1 MLTEKQKILIVDDTP
16 ANLYTLE
23 QTLKDTDAEIIQ
35 AHNGNEALAATLNH
49 DFALVILDVQMP
61 GMDGYELAEYLRS
74 DERTKALPII
84 FISAVYSTDYHVF
97 KGYEAGAVDF
107 MVKPY
112 NPDILRSKV
121 RVFLE
126 LDRQKILLKNSRQM
140 LARANETLEQRVQER
155 TAELEEFAFVISHDL
170 QEPLRM
176 VSSFVTLLAK
186 RYKGRL
192 DKDAD
197 TYINFAV
204 DGAHR
209 MREMIT
215 GILQYSRINTTGM
228 DCEWVDVNQALDRV
242 LLILSGRIKNEQ
254 VNVTRERLPPVW
266 MNPTKLYQVF
276 QNLMD
281 NAIKFKRDVPLEI
294 HVSSPSLKDLPEAF
308 TPPDAIKEGFQVFSV
323 RDNGVGMEQQYEKR
337 IFKVFQRLHGQDAY
351 PGTGIGLS
359 ICKKIIERNGGR
371 IWVVSQPGEGTTF
384 YFTLRVH
391 LDNKCD
397 K

>member
-1 MLTEKQKILIVDDTP
+1 MLAEKQKILIVDDKP
-16 ANLYTLE
+16 ANLFTLE
-23 QTLKDTDAEIIQ
+23 QILKDTGVEIIQ
-35 AHNGNEALAATLNH
+35 ACNGNEALAATLNH
-49 DFALVILDVQMP
+49 EFALVILDIQMP
-61 GMDGYELAEYLRS
+61 GMNGYELAECLRS
-74 DERTKALPII
+74 DELTKSLPII

-97 KGYEAGAVDF
+97 RGYEAGAVDF

-112 NPDILRSKV
+112 NPDILLSKV

-126 LDRQKILLKNSRQM
+126 LNRQKVLLKNSREM
-140 LARANETLEQRVQER
+140 LALANDTLEQKVQER

-176 VSSFVTLLAK
+176 VSSFVALLAK
-186 RYKGRL
+186 RYKDRL
-192 DKDAD
+192 DEDAD
-197 TYINFAV
+197 TYINFAI
-204 DGAHR
+204 DGADR

-215 GILQYSRINTTGM
+215 GILKYSRINTTGM
-228 DCEWVDVNQALDRV
+228 DCEWVDTNEILDRV
-242 LLILSGRIKNEQ
+242 LLTFSVRIKQEY
-254 VNVTRERLPPVW
+254 VKVIREPLPPVW

-294 HVSSPSLKDLPEAF
+294 HISTPDLKDLPDDF

-323 RDNGVGMEQQYEKR
+323 RDNGVGMEQQYAKR
-337 IFKVFQRLHGQDAY
+337 IFKVFQRLHGQDTY

-391 LDNKCD
+391 LES
-397 K
+397 